1 MKKITYM
8 LLIVPKGRVGFFLMH
23 NENEGRVG
31 FFLMHSENV
40 LKNMLCI
47 HVTIKNDTTTY

>member
-1 MKKITYM
+1 M
-8 LLIVPKGRVGFFLMH
+8 GFFLMH
-23 NENEGRVG
+23 SENEGRVG

-47 HVTIKNDTTTY
+47 HVTIINDTTTY